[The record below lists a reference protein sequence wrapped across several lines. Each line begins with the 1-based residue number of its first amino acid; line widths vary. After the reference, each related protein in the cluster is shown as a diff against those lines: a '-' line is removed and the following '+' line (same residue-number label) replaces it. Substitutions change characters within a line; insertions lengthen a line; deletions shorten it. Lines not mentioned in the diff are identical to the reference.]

1 MLTNVMVQCTDSQ
14 MHQFYNSPHLTSES
28 GLLVL
33 TMETPVDISA
43 LNGIDV
49 WYDDLLGN
57 QYNIIWR

>member
-1 MLTNVMVQCTDSQ
+1 
-14 MHQFYNSPHLTSES
+14 MHQFYNSPHLQAGSDFS
-28 GLLVL
+28 VIN
-33 TMETPVDISA
+33 MDTPVDISS